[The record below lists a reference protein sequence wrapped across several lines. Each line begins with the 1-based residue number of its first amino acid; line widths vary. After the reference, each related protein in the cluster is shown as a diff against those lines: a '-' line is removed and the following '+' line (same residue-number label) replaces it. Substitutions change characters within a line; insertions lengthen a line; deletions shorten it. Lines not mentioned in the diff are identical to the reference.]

1 MGMTGLV
8 ELHAIYEPT
17 RLGFLECDP
26 DASIDGNSDRRL
38 SIDDGMLAEENTLA
52 RRAREDHVEA

>member
-1 MGMTGLV
+1 MGMARLV
-8 ELHAIYEPT
+8 ELHAIDEPT

-26 DASIDGNSDRRL
+26 DASIDGNSDRGL
-38 SIDDGMLAEENTLA
+38 SIDDGMLAEENALA